1 MSDLRLVPG
10 IGAKKEKE
18 LMDLGYGSLEE
29 LKNADPDELYFLAC
43 AKAGSLINAFYMPSV
58 VPWRLQKTPLPI
70 RMSTAGGISVMI
82 KRMKGNKHNEKRLR
96 FGTGCIS
103 HAGTD
108 GSSLR

>member
-43 AKAGSLINAFYMPSV
+43 AKEGWQLDKCVLYAFRCAVAFAKDPAPNPDEYR
-58 VPWRLQKTPLPI
+58 WWYFCDDK
-70 RMSTAGGISVMI
+70 
-82 KRMKGNKHNEKRLR
+82 KNERK
-96 FGTGCIS
+96 
-103 HAGTD
+103 
-108 GSSLR
+108 